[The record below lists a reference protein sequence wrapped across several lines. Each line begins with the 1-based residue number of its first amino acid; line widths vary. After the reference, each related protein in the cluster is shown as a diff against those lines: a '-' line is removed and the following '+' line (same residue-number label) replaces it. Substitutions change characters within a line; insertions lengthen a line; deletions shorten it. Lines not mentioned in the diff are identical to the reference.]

1 MLLFWQCCNSV
12 TSINL
17 IKYKIQRQTTFHFRF
32 SLTRKPWNCPQPPM
46 GIVCSRECKN
56 THGLYGSLNGVSWR
70 RSSVELSAYE
80 SVQWDSFHCKFFG
93 FYTERS
99 LDFSNFFFFTLATV
113 RNERV
118 HSSQGER
125 DKSFS
130 EWVVDLVILCLYSL
144 RASSPFWMQWRTRG
158 AFVCPSR
165 VTFHGNYPAAEGFC
179 QLIKG
184 LKRALYTKETC
195 VMPPFV

>member
-32 SLTRKPWNCPQPPM
+32 SLTRKPWNCPRPPT
-46 GIVCSRECKN
+46 GIVRSREYKN

-80 SVQWDSFHCKFFG
+80 SVQWDSFHCKFFR

-99 LDFSNFFFFTLATV
+99 LDFFNFFFFLHWRLSGTKEYIPVKGKGIKVSLNSVIA
-113 RNERV
+113 
-118 HSSQGER
+118 
-125 DKSFS
+125 
-130 EWVVDLVILCLYSL
+130 WVSGL
-144 RASSPFWMQWRTRG
+144 P
-158 AFVCPSR
+158 
-165 VTFHGNYPAAEGFC
+165 
-179 QLIKG
+179 KG